1 MRRDRR
7 SERCAEPRTGGCSRR
22 CAELEALSAQNILS
36 VKGHRR
42 NTELNPYV
50 NGSSG
55 DGTHNLG
62 IFSTLLQPS
71 QSQVTAMPCLGWECR
86 VPAREFLCQC
96 SSFLY
101 ADIASHTSPWNGHR
115 AELRGWYLTMEQHRC
130 LCRVP
135 FQGEMI
141 KTSPEG
147 SLGPWPKFFRRVPGP
162 VPPAEGRFLRFPS
175 EKNMNSQ
182 TFRPGSPLQRELS
195 AHPERQFQ
203 HLKERKK
210 KKKHPAQF
218 PVPVWCPRAARGNV
232 SHRLHL
238 LGIASLVQEII
249 NSKRINLVSGRRSAQ
264 RNTIF
269 APGYSHSCNL
279 LSDQELLPKLSNSI

>member
-22 CAELEALSAQNILS
+22 CAELEALRAQNILS

-42 NTELNPYV
+42 STELNPYV

-71 QSQVTAMPCLGWECR
+71 QSQVTAMPCLGWECQ

-115 AELRGWYLTMEQHRC
+115 AELRGWYLTTEQHRC

-147 SLGPWPKFFRRVPGP
+147 SLGPWPKFFWRVPGP

-195 AHPERQFQ
+195 AHPQRQFQ

-210 KKKHPAQF
+210 KKKVIDFFCFRVISSSQTQTTLCSCS
-218 PVPVWCPRAARGNV
+218 W
-232 SHRLHL
+232 
-238 LGIASLVQEII
+238 
-249 NSKRINLVSGRRSAQ
+249 
-264 RNTIF
+264 
-269 APGYSHSCNL
+269 PGES
-279 LSDQELLPKLSNSI
+279 

>member
-22 CAELEALSAQNILS
+22 CAELEALRAQNILS

-42 NTELNPYV
+42 STELNPYV

-71 QSQVTAMPCLGWECR
+71 QSQVTAMPCLGWECQ

-115 AELRGWYLTMEQHRC
+115 AELRGWYLTTEQHR
-130 LCRVP
+130 
-135 FQGEMI
+135 
-141 KTSPEG
+141 
-147 SLGPWPKFFRRVPGP
+147 
-162 VPPAEGRFLRFPS
+162 
-175 EKNMNSQ
+175 EK
-182 TFRPGSPLQRELS
+182 
-195 AHPERQFQ
+195 
-203 HLKERKK
+203 
-210 KKKHPAQF
+210 
-218 PVPVWCPRAARGNV
+218 
-232 SHRLHL
+232 
-238 LGIASLVQEII
+238 
-249 NSKRINLVSGRRSAQ
+249 
-264 RNTIF
+264 
-269 APGYSHSCNL
+269 
-279 LSDQELLPKLSNSI
+279 

>member
-22 CAELEALSAQNILS
+22 CAKLEALRAQNILS

-42 NTELNPYV
+42 STELNPYV

-71 QSQVTAMPCLGWECR
+71 QSQDTAMSCLGWECQ

-162 VPPAEGRFLRFPS
+162 VPPAEGRFLR
-175 EKNMNSQ
+175 
-182 TFRPGSPLQRELS
+182 
-195 AHPERQFQ
+195 
-203 HLKERKK
+203 
-210 KKKHPAQF
+210 
-218 PVPVWCPRAARGNV
+218 
-232 SHRLHL
+232 
-238 LGIASLVQEII
+238 
-249 NSKRINLVSGRRSAQ
+249 
-264 RNTIF
+264 
-269 APGYSHSCNL
+269 
-279 LSDQELLPKLSNSI
+279 